1 MNFLLLY
8 ILRPITLPTRSLVLW
23 DVHLLVLAGQAVSG
37 QLASPVM
44 GHATGSGFLK
54 CQEVVSTAVL
64 LHFPKG
70 SRSGSIW
77 LVGYSWMCHKS

>member
-1 MNFLLLY
+1 MDFLLLH
-8 ILRPITLPTRSLVLW
+8 ILCPIILPTRSLVLW

-70 SRSGSIW
+70 SRSGSTW
-77 LVGYSWMCHKS
+77 LVDYS